1 MGKLEKKKKLQ
12 VDHAFK
18 NNYWSQNHSQILIS
32 VKNNHK
38 SKSHYKKLTSVYLEE
53 ILLQRGNMLSLTIL
67 FLKLLMNMICIT
79 HFRLCAFLEVDFLP
93 ITKLNKLFKMYSH
106 SIKPTLI
113 HIRCRNK
120 WWKVCYTLKAVC

>member
-1 MGKLEKKKKLQ
+1 MGKLEKKKSYKLIMPLKITTE
-12 VDHAFK
+12 VKITPKFSFPLKITTKA
-18 NNYWSQNHSQILIS
+18 NHITRNWLVCIL
-32 VKNNHK
+32 
-38 SKSHYKKLTSVYLEE
+38 KKFYS
-53 ILLQRGNMLSLTIL
+53 RGNMLSLTIL
-67 FLKLLMNMICIT
+67 FLKLLMSMICIT
-79 HFRLCAFLEVDFLP
+79 HFQLCAFLEVDFLP